1 MKNVKRWT
9 ALGLA
14 LVMGIGLTGCEKE
27 QKVVDTPQVGEIRE
41 VVQEAP
47 VETETEDTEE
57 LYYDEDYE
65 EEDTEEYYEEEEEE
79 EVVEEPEEE
88 EGQISY
94 DQVMDSYNEIVDLY
108 NEVNELYLSDSVP
121 RDESVEQ
128 ILSEVSDEM
137 DRIAELDESD
147 MPTDSDKLAVLIRIG
162 GLNEQLGNLIEP
174 LVNAAEEEEAY
185 YNDLTA
191 VVEANYDYMDQYFNS
206 VWNYFSENGGS
217 DAQITAVVQARDE
230 IGELNGLESATS
242 DDLRILNDRIDH
254 VISLLDAICNS
265 I

>member
-1 MKNVKRWT
+1 
-9 ALGLA
+9 
-14 LVMGIGLTGCEKE
+14 
-27 QKVVDTPQVGEIRE
+27 
-41 VVQEAP
+41 
-47 VETETEDTEE
+47 
-57 LYYDEDYE
+57 
-65 EEDTEEYYEEEEEE
+65 
-79 EVVEEPEEE
+79 
-88 EGQISY
+88 
-94 DQVMDSYNEIVDLY
+94 
-108 NEVNELYLSDSVP
+108 
-121 RDESVEQ
+121 
-128 ILSEVSDEM
+128 
-137 DRIAELDESD
+137 
-147 MPTDSDKLAVLIRIG
+147 
-162 GLNEQLGNLIEP
+162 LIEP